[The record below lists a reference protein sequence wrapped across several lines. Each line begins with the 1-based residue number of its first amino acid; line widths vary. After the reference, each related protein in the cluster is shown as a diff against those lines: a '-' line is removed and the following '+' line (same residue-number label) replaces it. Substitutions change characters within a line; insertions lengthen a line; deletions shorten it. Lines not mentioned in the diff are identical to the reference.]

1 MEKREIVLITGSSGF
16 IGSSLA
22 ESLSQTFHVIGL
34 DQHEPRNKIPG
45 VSYHN
50 VNITSDEDIAKVLE
64 EIKEAHGSC
73 LHSVIHLVAY
83 YSFSGEEDQRYQ
95 NITIDGSKS
104 LLKHLNESFQVE
116 QFIFSSSLLVY
127 RAVEIGE
134 KITDEA
140 PLDPGWPY
148 PQSKV
153 EAEKVLQEEQGP
165 TPVVNL
171 RIAGVYDDDCHSP
184 TISNQIV
191 RIYEGWLTSVP
202 FPGDPN
208 KGQSFLHLS
217 DLNQGIQHLIRNRK
231 QLGHFETLV
240 LGEEQVVS
248 YREMQAEIGKLLH
261 LRPWPVIKVPKFIA
275 RSGARIMEHMP
286 LMREPFIK
294 PWMISF
300 ADEHYDVDI
309 TKFKKISNWR
319 PQQNLKSSLPKMI
332 DKLKLDPHKWYQINK
347 IPEPFYRSLNMIGS
361 ESEKNMWMASVLNIF
376 LGLWILFNPFT
387 YPVSTGE
394 FWSEVITGLLVATL
408 ATFTL
413 IPTLRWMRWINCFA
427 GSWLMLSPL
436 AFHTASAA
444 AYSNDTLL
452 GGIIIIAS
460 AYSPST
466 PLESKRA
473 GIPPGWTYNPS
484 TAGQRIPIMFLAF
497 LGFVF
502 SKYLAA
508 YQLGHIPDAWDPF
521 FSNGTEKVLKS
532 SVSKAFP
539 VSDAGLGALTY
550 LLDVVAA
557 SIGGRNRWRTM
568 PWAVVLFGLMIIPAG
583 VTSITLIMLQPI
595 SVGAWCTIC
604 LITAFIMLTMV
615 PPAVDEVLASLQLLR
630 RKHLEGSPFWKTF
643 WLGSHEELE
652 KAPPQVRAH
661 GTLAHIAACSALGI
675 WLMFAPALFEIEG
688 LAANNI
694 YIVASLITT
703 FSIIAFSE
711 IARIVRL
718 INVPLGLWL
727 AASAWFMGSMPQGVE
742 WHSLLVG
749 LALILLSL
757 PRGKVAQ
764 RFGSADRFAH
774 WGPRELLQGRNR

>member
-34 DQHEPRNKIPG
+34 DHHEPQNKIPG

-50 VNITSDEDIAKVLE
+50 VDITSDENIAQALN
-64 EIKEAHGSC
+64 EIKEDHGST

-95 NITIDGSKS
+95 TITIDGSKS
-104 LLKHLNESFQVE
+104 LLKHLNEYFLVE

-127 RAVEIGE
+127 RPVEIGE

-140 PLDPGWPY
+140 PLEPAWPY

-153 EAEKVLQEEQGP
+153 EAEKVLREEQGQI
-165 TPVVNL
+165 PVVNL
-171 RIAGVYDDDCHSP
+171 RIAGVYDDFCHSP

-202 FPGDPN
+202 FPGDPK
-208 KGQSFLHLS
+208 KGQSFLHLT
-217 DLNQGIQHLIRNRK
+217 DLTQGLEHLIKNRENLP
-231 QLGHFETLV
+231 QFETLV

-248 YREMQAEIGKLLH
+248 YEEMQSEIGKLLYM
-261 LRPWPVIKVPKFIA
+261 RPWPVIKVPKFIA
-275 RSGARIMEHMP
+275 RTGAKVLERMP
-286 LMREPFIK
+286 FMREPFIK

-300 ADEHYDVDI
+300 ADEHYDVD
-309 TKFKKISNWR
+309 TSKFKRLTNWE

-332 DKLKLDPHKWYQINK
+332 QNLKEGPHKWYKINK
-347 IPEPFYRSLNMIGS
+347 IPEPFYRSLDMIGS

-376 LGLWILFNPFT
+376 LGLWIFFNPFT
-387 YPVSTGE
+387 YTVSNGE
-394 FWSEVITGLLVATL
+394 FWSEVITGLLIAIF
-408 ATFTL
+408 AAITL
-413 IPTLRWMRWINCFA
+413 IPTLRWLRWVNCFL

-436 AFHTASAA
+436 VFPTASAA

-452 GGIIIIAS
+452 GGLIIIAS

-466 PLESKRA
+466 PLESTRA

-508 YQLGHIPDAWDPF
+508 YQLGHIPNVWDPF
-521 FSNGTEKVLKS
+521 FGNGTKLVLES

-550 LLDVVAA
+550 LLDLVAA

-568 PWAVVLFGLMIIPAG
+568 PWAVVLFGLMIVPAG

-595 SVGAWCTIC
+595 SVGAWCTVC

-615 PPAVDEVLASLQLLR
+615 PPAVDEVLASIQLLR
-630 RKHLEGSPFWKTF
+630 RKYKEGFPFWRTF

-652 KAPPQVRAH
+652 EEPPHIRPQ
-661 GTLAHIAACSALGI
+661 GTLAHIAICSLLGI
-675 WLMFAPALFEIEG
+675 WLMFTPALFEFKG

-694 YIVASLITT
+694 YIIASLITT

-727 AASAWFMGSMPQGVE
+727 AASPWFMGEVPEGAQ
-742 WHSLLVG
+742 WHSLVVG
-749 LALILLSL
+749 LILMILSL

-764 RFGSADRFAH
+764 SFGPANHFAH
-774 WGPRELLQGRNR
+774 WSPNYLRK